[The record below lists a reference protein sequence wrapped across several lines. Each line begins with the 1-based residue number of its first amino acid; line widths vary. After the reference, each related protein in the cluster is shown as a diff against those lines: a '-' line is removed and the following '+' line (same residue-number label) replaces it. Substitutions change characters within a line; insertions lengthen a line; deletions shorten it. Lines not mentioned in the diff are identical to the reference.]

1 MAQLTYGIKVE
12 WVADNEGAPGEAW
25 ALIPD
30 ITKIPT
36 LVGTPSTHDVTT
48 IYNAMKNY
56 INGLA
61 DNGGTLAF
69 SVNFTPEIFTEYDK
83 IKTAQTS
90 EDVWFRVAMPAPL
103 NKAYQFTG
111 TASLPSND
119 ELGADAPITGT
130 FNITPSSDIELVAY
144 TPGKLKNKQED

>member
-12 WVADNEGAPGEAW
+12 WATDNDGQPNTTW
-25 ALIPD
+25 SLIPD

-48 IYNAMKNY
+48 IYNSMKNY

-61 DNGGTLAF
+61 DNGGTLGF
-69 SVNFTPEIFTEYDK
+69 GINFTPELFAEYDK
-83 IKTAQTS
+83 IKTAQAKD
-90 EDVWFRVAMPAPL
+90 DVWFRVSMPTPL
-103 NKAYQFTG
+103 NKSYQFKG

-130 FNITPSSDIELVAY
+130 FNITPSSDINLV
-144 TPGKLKNKQED
+144 NNS